1 MSPFSNQAKYKTL
14 APLLVLWT
22 LLQVLAAPQI
32 HAQVLAAP
40 PTTAKNPW
48 PQLTTEQV
56 LAESEFRAWSFFWE
70 KADARTGLV
79 QDRAPNRGGD
89 TYTVA
94 SIASTGYALAAI
106 PIAIE
111 RGWIGRNEGAA
122 RAQTTLDFLL
132 TMPNQHGWLHH
143 FVDKRDGKTVWN
155 SEISTID
162 TALLICGAL
171 VCGQSFAETHPQI
184 TQSANQLYERID
196 WQWMLTNGGAQP
208 EKLWLSH
215 GWRDGKFLDF
225 NYEEY
230 SEITIALL
238 LGMGAKTNSLPPAC
252 WDALRRPTETYAG
265 ITNLR
270 GGPIFIHQMPH
281 GWFDLKN
288 KRDRLGWD
296 YWVSSKNAIK
306 IQSIFASKNAD
317 KFQTFH
323 LGWWALNASDG
334 PRGYN
339 AYGVPPASTDG
350 TVSPTGA
357 IASITFDEAAARNFA
372 RDLYEIHRAQLWGD
386 YGFGNAFN
394 VDENWFDSDVIGIDL
409 GMMLLALENQRAGTV
424 WRLMNAHPMTQRAL
438 RAAGLRVTPE
448 NAERVLK
455 KP

>member
-1 MSPFSNQAKYKTL
+1 MAPF
-14 APLLVLWT
+14 LVLWT

-40 PTTAKNPW
+40 PTAAKNYW
-48 PQLTTEQV
+48 PPLSAEQV
-56 LAESEFRAWSFFWE
+56 LAESEFRAWRFFWE
-70 KADARTGLV
+70 KADARSGLV

-111 RGWIGRNEGAA
+111 RGWIGRSEGAA
-122 RAQTTLDFLL
+122 RAQSTLDFLL

-143 FVDKRDGKTVWN
+143 FVDKHDGQTVWN
-155 SEISTID
+155 SEISSID

-171 VCGQSFAETHPQI
+171 VCGQSFAETHPAI
-184 TQSANQLYERID
+184 TARANQLYDRVD

-208 EKLWLSH
+208 DKLWLSH

-225 NYEEY
+225 NYENY
-230 SEITIALL
+230 SEIVIALL
-238 LGMGAKTNSLPPAC
+238 LGMGAKTHPLPPAC
-252 WDALRRPTETYAG
+252 WDALRRPTQTYAG
-265 ITNLR
+265 IESLR

-281 GWFDLKN
+281 GWFDFQN

-296 YWVSSKNAIK
+296 YWVSGQHAIAV
-306 IQSIFASKNAD
+306 QRRFAEDNKA
-317 KFQTFH
+317 KRATFAE
-323 LGWWALNASDG
+323 GWWALNASDG

-339 AYGVPPASTDG
+339 AYGVPPASEDG
-350 TVSPTGA
+350 TVSPSGA
-357 IASITFDEAAARNFA
+357 IASLAVDETSARNFA

-386 YGFGNAFN
+386 YGFANAFN

-424 WRLMNAHPMTQRAL
+424 WRLLATHPMTQRAFQ
-438 RAAGLRVTPE
+438 AAGLRVTQE
-448 NAERVLK
+448 NAERILK